1 MSKIKE
7 ALIGLG
13 VFVPSLVSA
22 QVNTGDNTLDNI
34 GDLLATALHW
44 INAYLIPLLIA
55 VAVIVFFWGI
65 VRYISGTGQEEKR
78 KEARNLMIWGI
89 VALFVMVSVWGLVKL
104 LQNTLGIE
112 NRTINPPCV
121 PAPGVPC

>member
-65 VRYISGTGQEEKR
+65 VRYIASGGEDGKGKGR
-78 KEARNLMIWGI
+78 SLMLWG
-89 VALFVMVSVWGLVKL
+89 VLALFVMVSVFGI
-104 LQNTLGIE
+104 LQILKGTF
-112 NRTINPPCV
+112 
-121 PAPGVPC
+121 GV